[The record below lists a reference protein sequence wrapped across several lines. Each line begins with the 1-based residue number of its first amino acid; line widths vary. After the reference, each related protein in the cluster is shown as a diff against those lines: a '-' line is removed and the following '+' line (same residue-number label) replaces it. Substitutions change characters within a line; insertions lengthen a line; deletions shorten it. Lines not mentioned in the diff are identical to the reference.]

1 MNYKL
6 FWTDATL
13 AENYQNEQ
21 DFIDTMR
28 RDGVEVEITAN
39 DGEWYDYEATYSF
52 EADSDKKALEHIK
65 DFDFNGR
72 NVDVFTLSEGK
83 REVATEENL
92 EQKENRL

>member
-1 MNYKL
+1 MKYRL

-21 DFIDTMR
+21 DFINTMK

-39 DGEWYDYEATYSF
+39 DGGWYDYEATHNF

-65 DFDFNGR
+65 DIKKEKYDNRRNNGR
-72 NVDVFTLSEGK
+72 YARGLTCTKSRIRK
-83 REVATEENL
+83 
-92 EQKENRL
+92 KH